1 MATNPDRVVVLVK
14 RHMGEPDWRF
24 SLDGQEYSAAQISSK
39 VLEALVLDARNN
51 TGEAVEDVVITVPA
65 YFGNTERETTRA
77 AGQIAGLNVV
87 DIINEPTAAA
97 FTYGFAKADS
107 AAEETVLVYDLGGG
121 TFDVTVMKV
130 SSGEIDVRA
139 TDGDHELGGDDWD
152 QSLMDLIVHKFTA
165 DNPDA
170 DDPTFDPYALGDL
183 RLEVEGAKRK
193 LSNTPTAKVRVTS
206 GATAAMVEV
215 TREEFEAATSALV
228 EQTITLTQKCIEAAK
243 ANDVAAL
250 DRVLL
255 VGGSSL
261 MPMIAPRVQTATGV
275 QPQLHEPNLAVAK
288 GAALWGQKA
297 NITATILNK
306 LQEQGI
312 EATSETLDAVPIE
325 KLEEATAAAAADSG
339 MTLETVKKV
348 VETKAINVCSQG
360 FGMKITDPNTGIET
374 VEFMIHRN
382 TSLPI
387 VAEKVFGTIVDNQ
400 SELHVEV
407 YEQATHDEQEAVDA
421 NKPIVDGSIHQI
433 PSGYPAGTPLPTRF
447 EMGNDGILVVTVQ
460 HPGVAGPVVVQQKVG
475 FGVTEEEVAEQKAQ
489 MDGLT
494 RAA

>member
-1 MATNPDRVVVLVK
+1 MAKAAPIPEFILDVLDRHGVTQVRPSAGDPFDSKVHQGLKVASTSDESLDGKVESVIRPGFIGDGEHLVRPAQVVVFRYVRRGGSRSRRRRRSRSPTTRHLRVPPLPPHNSTRLGVTTLANKVFGIDLGTTYSCISYVDQFNQAVVVPNQDGDPTTPSAVMINADGTYAVGKSAKNELATNPDRVVVLVK

-39 VLEALVLDARNN
+39 ILEALVLDARNN

-65 YFGNTERETTRA
+65 YFGNTEREATRA
-77 AGQIAGLNVV
+77 AGEIAGLNVV

-107 AAEETVLVYDLGGG
+107 AAEEAVLVYDLGGG

-152 QSLMDLIVHKFTA
+152 QSLMDLIVQKFMA

-228 EQTITLTQKCIEAAK
+228 EQTITLTQKCMEAAK
-243 ANDVAAL
+243 ANGITRSTACCSSAA
-250 DRVLL
+250 RR
-255 VGGSSL
+255 SC
-261 MPMIAPRVQTATGV
+261 R
-275 QPQLHEPNLAVAK
+275 
-288 GAALWGQKA
+288 
-297 NITATILNK
+297 
-306 LQEQGI
+306 
-312 EATSETLDAVPIE
+312 
-325 KLEEATAAAAADSG
+325 
-339 MTLETVKKV
+339 
-348 VETKAINVCSQG
+348 
-360 FGMKITDPNTGIET
+360 
-374 VEFMIHRN
+374 
-382 TSLPI
+382 
-387 VAEKVFGTIVDNQ
+387 
-400 SELHVEV
+400 
-407 YEQATHDEQEAVDA
+407 
-421 NKPIVDGSIHQI
+421 
-433 PSGYPAGTPLPTRF
+433 
-447 EMGNDGILVVTVQ
+447 
-460 HPGVAGPVVVQQKVG
+460 
-475 FGVTEEEVAEQKAQ
+475 
-489 MDGLT
+489 
-494 RAA
+494 